1 MLVGLQQEGHA
12 ALLEVEDDRGVPVLG
27 GVHVALRGGGDHQV
41 AVAET
46 CLGGDLDIWVDGEES
61 VCNEDVDEK
70 VGGDESAD
78 GDDYGEAHLDDPVAE
93 LQLLPGLVG
102 DVAQVDRLS
111 TCHCRLRSRVDNLQ
125 RR

>member
-46 CLGGDLDIWVDGEES
+46 CLGGDLDIWVNGEES
-61 VCNEDVDEK
+61 VCNEMLMKKLV
-70 VGGDESAD
+70 VMNMGGA
-78 GDDYGEAHLDDPVAE
+78 YLDDPVAE

-111 TCHCRLRSRVDNLQ
+111 TCHRRLRSRVDNLQ
-125 RR
+125 RT

>member
-1 MLVGLQQEGHA
+1 M
-12 ALLEVEDDRGVPVLG
+12 
-27 GVHVALRGGGDHQV
+27 
-41 AVAET
+41 AET